1 MKKFLSLALAA
12 LLALSSPTQALA
24 ESREG
29 TSNWVVT
36 YTSSGVMSDNYSQ
49 QEFVDQV
56 ADLQPGDDITFTV
69 NLSHENNSKA
79 DWYLSNQVVK
89 SLEEGD
95 AQGSAY
101 TYVLSYEGPSNSRTL
116 YSSDR
121 VGGDDKNSAGMADA
135 TNALDDY
142 IALEQLSK
150 GQTAKVTLKITLDG
164 ETESNDYFNKLAQ
177 VKFKFAVE
185 PEPSPK
191 TRTVTKTQNR
201 TVVATGD
208 QERLFPF
215 YVAMVVSGLLF
226 AALAVQSVRQRKQER
241 EENMR

>member
-12 LLALSSPTQALA
+12 LLALSSPVQALA
-24 ESREG
+24 NSYEG
-29 TSNWVVT
+29 KSNWVVT
-36 YTSSGVMSDNYSQ
+36 YTTSGVMSDNYSQ
-49 QEFVDQV
+49 QDFVDQV
-56 ADLQPGDDITFTV
+56 ANLQPGDDITFTV
-69 NLSHENNSKA
+69 TLTHENDSKA

-101 TYVLSYEGPSNSRTL
+101 AYELTYAGPSGSRTL

-121 VGGDDKNSAGMADA
+121 VGGDDSTAGMADA

-208 QERLFPF
+208 QQRLFPF